1 MENYRFGDNTIVHS
15 IGFNPWKIESILT
28 NGILSKS
35 EASKNNVWYA
45 RNYFGYN
52 FDDYIS
58 MTRYMYVSFGDK
70 NTSFYNYTLKGI
82 TLIVEDQDFIYNHK
96 DMYFNYPDEVFV
108 KDKVDKENIKG
119 ILLPLKYL
127 DYLLEELPMF
137 NLKSTSYVNIK
148 HTCDDLINYLK
159 TLNYDVNMPLYN
171 IYLNDLYQVILK
183 LQKDENNSMLLEEF
197 MECKISLNE
206 FIAKEVQNAFDKKFN
221 KNFTTLEEMATF
233 IAEKYNKKIYYIDN
247 LKYVR

>member
-1 MENYRFGDNTIVHS
+1 MNYNFNDNTLLHS
-15 IGFNPWKIESILT
+15 VMFNPFKLESILQ
-28 NGILSKS
+28 NGIMSFN
-35 EASKNNVWYA
+35 EASKSNFSFT
-45 RNYFGYN
+45 RNTFGYN

-137 NLKSTSYVNIK
+137 NLKSTSYVNTK

-233 IAEKYNKKIYYIDN
+233 IAEKYNKKIYFIDN

>member
-1 MENYRFGDNTIVHS
+1 MNYNFNDNTLLHS
-15 IGFNPWKIESILT
+15 VMFNPFKLESILQ
-28 NGILSKS
+28 NGIMSFN
-35 EASKNNVWYA
+35 EASKSNFSFT
-45 RNYFGYN
+45 RNTFGYN

-82 TLIVEDQDFIYNHK
+82 TLIVEDQVFIYNHK

>member
-1 MENYRFGDNTIVHS
+1 MNYNFNDNTLLHS
-15 IGFNPWKIESILT
+15 VMFNPFKLESILQ
-28 NGILSKS
+28 NGIMSFN
-35 EASKNNVWYA
+35 EASKSISSFT
-45 RNYFGYN
+45 RNTFGYN
-52 FDDYIS
+52 FNDYIS
-58 MTRYMYVSFGDK
+58 MTRYMYVSFNDK

-82 TLIVEDQDFIYNHK
+82 TLIVEDQDFIYDHK
-96 DMYFNYPDEVFV
+96 DMYFNYTDEVFV
-108 KDKVDKENIKG
+108 KDKVDKEKIKG
-119 ILLPLKYL
+119 ILLPSKYL

-171 IYLNDLYQVILK
+171 IYLNDLYQVVLK

-206 FIAKEVQNAFDKKFN
+206 FISKEVQNAFDKKFN
-221 KNFTTLEEMATF
+221 KNFTTLEEMTTF
-233 IAEKYNKKIYYIDN
+233 IAKKYNKKIYYIDN

>member
-1 MENYRFGDNTIVHS
+1 MNYNFNDNTLLHS
-15 IGFNPWKIESILT
+15 VMFNPFKLESILQ
-28 NGILSKS
+28 NGIMSFN
-35 EASKNNVWYA
+35 EASKSISSFT
-45 RNYFGYN
+45 RNTFGYN

-82 TLIVEDQDFIYNHK
+82 TLIVEDQDFIYDHK

-108 KDKVDKENIKG
+108 KDKVDKEKIKG
-119 ILLPLKYL
+119 ILLSSKYL

-171 IYLNDLYQVILK
+171 IYLNDLYQVVLK

-206 FIAKEVQNAFDKKFN
+206 FISKEVQNAFDKKIN

>member
-1 MENYRFGDNTIVHS
+1 MNYNFNDNTLLHS
-15 IGFNPWKIESILT
+15 VMFNPFKLESILQ
-28 NGILSKS
+28 NGIMSFN
-35 EASKNNVWYA
+35 EASKSNFSFT
-45 RNYFGYN
+45 RNTFGYN

-171 IYLNDLYQVILK
+171 IYLNDLYQVVLK

-206 FIAKEVQNAFDKKFN
+206 FIAKEVQNAFDKMFN
-221 KNFTTLEEMATF
+221 KNFTTLEEMTTF

>member
-1 MENYRFGDNTIVHS
+1 MNYNFNDNTLLHS
-15 IGFNPWKIESILT
+15 VMFNPFKLESILQ
-28 NGILSKS
+28 NGIMSFN
-35 EASKNNVWYA
+35 EASKSDFSFT
-45 RNYFGYN
+45 RNTFGYN

-171 IYLNDLYQVILK
+171 IYLNDLYQVVLK

>member
-1 MENYRFGDNTIVHS
+1 MNYNFNDNTLLHS
-15 IGFNPWKIESILT
+15 VMFNPFKLESILQ
-28 NGILSKS
+28 NGIMSFN
-35 EASKNNVWYA
+35 EASKSNFSFT
-45 RNYFGYN
+45 RNTFGYN

-82 TLIVEDQDFIYNHK
+82 SLIVENQDFIYNQNE
-96 DMYFNYPDEVFV
+96 MYFNYPDEVFV
-108 KDKVDKENIKG
+108 KDKVVKENIKG

-171 IYLNDLYQVILK
+171 IYLNDLYQVVLK
-183 LQKDENNSMLLEEF
+183 LQKDENNSILLEEF

-221 KNFTTLEEMATF
+221 KKITTLEEMATF

>member
-1 MENYRFGDNTIVHS
+1 MNYNFNDNTLLHS
-15 IGFNPWKIESILT
+15 VMFNPFKLESILQ
-28 NGILSKS
+28 NGIMSFN
-35 EASKNNVWYA
+35 EASKSNFSFT
-45 RNYFGYN
+45 RNTFGYN

-119 ILLPLKYL
+119 ILLPSKYL
-127 DYLLEELPMF
+127 DYLIEELPMF

-148 HTCDDLINYLK
+148 HTCDDLIKYLK
-159 TLNYDVNMPLYN
+159 TLNYDVNISLYN
-171 IYLNDLYQVILK
+171 IYLNDVYQVVLK

-221 KNFTTLEEMATF
+221 KNLTTLEEMATF
-233 IAEKYNKKIYYIDN
+233 IAKKYNKKIYYIDN

>member
-1 MENYRFGDNTIVHS
+1 MNYNFNDNTLLHS
-15 IGFNPWKIESILT
+15 VMFNPFKLESILQ
-28 NGILSKS
+28 NGIMSFN
-35 EASKNNVWYA
+35 EASKSNSSFT
-45 RNYFGYN
+45 RNTFGYN

-82 TLIVEDQDFIYNHK
+82 TLIVEDQNFIYDHK

-171 IYLNDLYQVILK
+171 IYLNDLYQVVLK

-221 KNFTTLEEMATF
+221 KKFTTLEEMTAF

>member
-1 MENYRFGDNTIVHS
+1 MNYNFNDNTLLHS
-15 IGFNPWKIESILT
+15 VMFNPFKLESILQ
-28 NGILSKS
+28 NGIISFN
-35 EASKNNVWYA
+35 EASKSNFSFT
-45 RNYFGYN
+45 RNTFGYN

-82 TLIVEDQDFIYNHK
+82 TLIVEDQDFIYNQNE
-96 DMYFNYPDEVFV
+96 MYFNYPDEVFV

-171 IYLNDLYQVILK
+171 IYLNDLYQVVLK

-221 KNFTTLEEMATF
+221 KKITTLEEMATF

>member
-1 MENYRFGDNTIVHS
+1 MNYNFNDNTLLHS
-15 IGFNPWKIESILT
+15 VMFNPFKLESILQ
-28 NGILSKS
+28 NGIMSFN
-35 EASKNNVWYA
+35 EASKSNFSFT
-45 RNYFGYN
+45 RNTFGYN

-171 IYLNDLYQVILK
+171 IYLNDLYQVVLI

-221 KNFTTLEEMATF
+221 KKITTLEEMATF

>member
-1 MENYRFGDNTIVHS
+1 MNYNFNDNTLLHS
-15 IGFNPWKIESILT
+15 VMFNPFKLESILQ
-28 NGILSKS
+28 NGIMSFN
-35 EASKNNVWYA
+35 EASKSDFSFT
-45 RNYFGYN
+45 RNTFGYN

-171 IYLNDLYQVILK
+171 IYLNDLYQVVLK

-233 IAEKYNKKIYYIDN
+233 IAEKYNKKIYYIDS

>member
-1 MENYRFGDNTIVHS
+1 
-15 IGFNPWKIESILT
+15 
-28 NGILSKS
+28 
-35 EASKNNVWYA
+35 
-45 RNYFGYN
+45 
-52 FDDYIS
+52 
-58 MTRYMYVSFGDK
+58 MYC
-70 NTSFYNYTLKGI
+70 
-82 TLIVEDQDFIYNHK
+82 
-96 DMYFNYPDEVFV
+96 NYPDEVFV

-171 IYLNDLYQVILK
+171 IYLNDLYQVVLK

-221 KNFTTLEEMATF
+221 KKITTLEEMATF

>member
-1 MENYRFGDNTIVHS
+1 MNYNFNDNTLLHS
-15 IGFNPWKIESILT
+15 VMFNPFKLESILQ
-28 NGILSKS
+28 NGIMSFN
-35 EASKNNVWYA
+35 EASKSNFSFM
-45 RNYFGYN
+45 RNTFGYN

-171 IYLNDLYQVILK
+171 IYLNDLYKVVLK

-221 KNFTTLEEMATF
+221 KKITTLEEMATF

>member
-1 MENYRFGDNTIVHS
+1 MNYNFNDNTLLHS
-15 IGFNPWKIESILT
+15 VMFNPFKLESILQ
-28 NGILSKS
+28 NGIMSFN
-35 EASKNNVWYA
+35 EASKSNFSFT
-45 RNYFGYN
+45 RNTFGYN

-233 IAEKYNKKIYYIDN
+233 IAEKYNKKW
-247 LKYVR
+247 LC

>member
-1 MENYRFGDNTIVHS
+1 MNYNFNDNTLLHS
-15 IGFNPWKIESILT
+15 VMFNPFKLESILQ
-28 NGILSKS
+28 NGIMSFN
-35 EASKNNVWYA
+35 EASKSNFYFT
-45 RNYFGYN
+45 RNTFGYN

-221 KNFTTLEEMATF
+221 KKITTLEEMATF

>member
-1 MENYRFGDNTIVHS
+1 MNYNFNDNTLLHS
-15 IGFNPWKIESILT
+15 VMFNPFKLESILQ
-28 NGILSKS
+28 NGIMSFN
-35 EASKNNVWYA
+35 EASKSNFSFT
-45 RNYFGYN
+45 RNTFGYN

-108 KDKVDKENIKG
+108 KDKVDKENVKG

-171 IYLNDLYQVILK
+171 IYLNDLYQVVLK

-206 FIAKEVQNAFDKKFN
+206 FIAKEVQNAFDKMFN
-221 KNFTTLEEMATF
+221 KNFTTLEEMTTF

>member
-1 MENYRFGDNTIVHS
+1 MNYNFNDNTLLHS
-15 IGFNPWKIESILT
+15 VMFNPFKLESILQ
-28 NGILSKS
+28 NGIMSFN
-35 EASKNNVWYA
+35 EASKSNFSFT
-45 RNYFGYN
+45 RNTFGYN

-247 LKYVR
+247 LKNVR

>member
-1 MENYRFGDNTIVHS
+1 MNYNFNDNTLLHS
-15 IGFNPWKIESILT
+15 VMFNPFKLESILQ
-28 NGILSKS
+28 NGIMSFN
-35 EASKNNVWYA
+35 EASKSNFSFTRNN
-45 RNYFGYN
+45 FGYN

-82 TLIVEDQDFIYNHK
+82 TLIVEDQDFIYNQNE
-96 DMYFNYPDEVFV
+96 MYFNYPDEVFV
-108 KDKVDKENIKG
+108 KDKLVKENIKG

-171 IYLNDLYQVILK
+171 IYLNDLYQVVLK

-221 KNFTTLEEMATF
+221 KKITILEEMATF

>member
-1 MENYRFGDNTIVHS
+1 MNYNFNDNTLLHS
-15 IGFNPWKIESILT
+15 VMFNPFKLESILQ
-28 NGILSKS
+28 NGIMSFN
-35 EASKNNVWYA
+35 EASKSNFSFT
-45 RNYFGYN
+45 RNTFGYN

-171 IYLNDLYQVILK
+171 IYLNDLYQVVLK

>member
-1 MENYRFGDNTIVHS
+1 MNYNFNDNTLLHS
-15 IGFNPWKIESILT
+15 VMFNPFKLESILQ
-28 NGILSKS
+28 NGIMSFN
-35 EASKNNVWYA
+35 EASKSNFSFT
-45 RNYFGYN
+45 RNTFGYN

-171 IYLNDLYQVILK
+171 IYLNDLYQVVLK
-183 LQKDENNSMLLEEF
+183 LQKDKNNSMLLEEF

-221 KNFTTLEEMATF
+221 KKITTLEKMATF

>member
-1 MENYRFGDNTIVHS
+1 MNYNFNDNTLLHS
-15 IGFNPWKIESILT
+15 VMFNPFKLESILQ
-28 NGILSKS
+28 NGIMSFN
-35 EASKNNVWYA
+35 EASKSNFSFT
-45 RNYFGYN
+45 RNTFGYN

-221 KNFTTLEEMATF
+221 KNFTTLEEMANF

>member
-1 MENYRFGDNTIVHS
+1 MNYNFNDNTLLHS
-15 IGFNPWKIESILT
+15 VMFNPFKLESILQ
-28 NGILSKS
+28 NGIMSFN
-35 EASKNNVWYA
+35 EASKSNFSFT
-45 RNYFGYN
+45 RNTFGYN

-96 DMYFNYPDEVFV
+96 DMYFNNPDEVFV

>member
-1 MENYRFGDNTIVHS
+1 MNYNFNDNTLLHS
-15 IGFNPWKIESILT
+15 VMFNPFKLESILQ
-28 NGILSKS
+28 NGIMSFN
-35 EASKNNVWYA
+35 EASKSNFSFT
-45 RNYFGYN
+45 RNTFGYN

-108 KDKVDKENIKG
+108 KDKVDKENVKG

-171 IYLNDLYQVILK
+171 IYLNDLYQVVLK

-221 KNFTTLEEMATF
+221 KKITTLEEMATF

>member
-1 MENYRFGDNTIVHS
+1 MNYNFNDNTLLHS
-15 IGFNPWKIESILT
+15 VMFNPFKLESILQ
-28 NGILSKS
+28 NGIMSFN
-35 EASKNNVWYA
+35 EASKSNFSFT
-45 RNYFGYN
+45 RNTFGYN

-171 IYLNDLYQVILK
+171 IYLNDLYQVVLK

-221 KNFTTLEEMATF
+221 KKITTLEEMATF
-233 IAEKYNKKIYYIDN
+233 IAEKYNKKIYYMDN

>member
-1 MENYRFGDNTIVHS
+1 MNYNFNDNTLLHS
-15 IGFNPWKIESILT
+15 VMFNPFKLESILQ
-28 NGILSKS
+28 NGIMSFNETSKS
-35 EASKNNVWYA
+35 NFSFT
-45 RNYFGYN
+45 RNTFGYN

-96 DMYFNYPDEVFV
+96 DMYFNYPAEVFV
-108 KDKVDKENIKG
+108 KDKVGKENIKG

-171 IYLNDLYQVILK
+171 IYLNDLYQVVLK

>member
-1 MENYRFGDNTIVHS
+1 MNYNFNDNTLLHS
-15 IGFNPWKIESILT
+15 VMFNPFKLESILQ
-28 NGILSKS
+28 NGIMSFN
-35 EASKNNVWYA
+35 EASKSNFSFT
-45 RNYFGYN
+45 RNTFGYN

-197 MECKISLNE
+197 MECKMSLNE

>member
-1 MENYRFGDNTIVHS
+1 MNYNFNDNTLLHS
-15 IGFNPWKIESILT
+15 VMFNPFKLESILQ
-28 NGILSKS
+28 NGIMSFN
-35 EASKNNVWYA
+35 EASKSDFSFT
-45 RNYFGYN
+45 RNTFGYN

-171 IYLNDLYQVILK
+171 IYLNDLYQVVLK
-183 LQKDENNSMLLEEF
+183 LQKDENNSKLLEEF
-197 MECKISLNE
+197 KECKISLNE

-221 KNFTTLEEMATF
+221 KKITTLEEMATF

>member
-1 MENYRFGDNTIVHS
+1 MNYNFNDNTLLHS
-15 IGFNPWKIESILT
+15 VMFNPFKLESILQ
-28 NGILSKS
+28 NGIMSFN
-35 EASKNNVWYA
+35 EASKSNFSFT
-45 RNYFGYN
+45 RNTFGYN

-82 TLIVEDQDFIYNHK
+82 TLIVEDQDFIYNQNE
-96 DMYFNYPDEVFV
+96 MYFNYPDEVFV

-171 IYLNDLYQVILK
+171 IYLNDLYQVVLK

-197 MECKISLNE
+197 MEYKISLNE

-221 KNFTTLEEMATF
+221 KKITTLEEMATF
-233 IAEKYNKKIYYIDN
+233 IAKKYNKKIYYIDN

>member
-1 MENYRFGDNTIVHS
+1 MNYNFNDNTLLHS
-15 IGFNPWKIESILT
+15 VMFNPFKLESILQ
-28 NGILSKS
+28 NGIMSFN
-35 EASKNNVWYA
+35 EASKSNFSFT
-45 RNYFGYN
+45 RNTFGYN

-82 TLIVEDQDFIYNHK
+82 TLIVENQDFIYNQNE
-96 DMYFNYPDEVFV
+96 MYFNYPDEVFV

-171 IYLNDLYQVILK
+171 IYLNDLYQVVLK

-221 KNFTTLEEMATF
+221 KKITTLEEMATF

>member
-1 MENYRFGDNTIVHS
+1 MNYNFNDNTLLHS
-15 IGFNPWKIESILT
+15 VMFNPFKLESILQ
-28 NGILSKS
+28 NGIISFN
-35 EASKNNVWYA
+35 EASNSKLPFT
-45 RNYFGYN
+45 RNTFGYN

-82 TLIVEDQDFIYNHK
+82 SLIVENQDFIYNHK

-171 IYLNDLYQVILK
+171 IYLNDLYQVVLK

-221 KNFTTLEEMATF
+221 KNFTTLEEMTTF
-233 IAEKYNKKIYYIDN
+233 IAEKYNKKIYYIDS

>member
-1 MENYRFGDNTIVHS
+1 MNYNFNDNTLLHS
-15 IGFNPWKIESILT
+15 VMFNPFKLESILQ
-28 NGILSKS
+28 NGIMSFN
-35 EASKNNVWYA
+35 EASKSNFSFT
-45 RNYFGYN
+45 RNTFGYN

-137 NLKSTSYVNIK
+137 NLKSPSYVNIK

-171 IYLNDLYQVILK
+171 IYLNDLYQVVLK

-221 KNFTTLEEMATF
+221 KKITTLEEMATF

>member
-1 MENYRFGDNTIVHS
+1 MNYNFNDNTLLHS
-15 IGFNPWKIESILT
+15 VMFNPFKLESILQ
-28 NGILSKS
+28 NGIMSFN
-35 EASKNNVWYA
+35 EASKSKLPFT
-45 RNYFGYN
+45 RNTFGYN

-171 IYLNDLYQVILK
+171 IYLNDLYQVVLK

-221 KNFTTLEEMATF
+221 KKITTLEEMATF

>member
-1 MENYRFGDNTIVHS
+1 MNYNFNDNTLLHS
-15 IGFNPWKIESILT
+15 VMFNPFKLESILQ
-28 NGILSKS
+28 NGIMSFN
-35 EASKNNVWYA
+35 EASKSNFSFT
-45 RNYFGYN
+45 RNTFGYN

-82 TLIVEDQDFIYNHK
+82 TLIVEDQGFIYNHK

-171 IYLNDLYQVILK
+171 IYLNDLYQVVLK

-221 KNFTTLEEMATF
+221 KKITTLEEMATF

>member
-1 MENYRFGDNTIVHS
+1 MNYNFNDNTLLHS
-15 IGFNPWKIESILT
+15 VMFNPFKLESILQ
-28 NGILSKS
+28 NGIMSFN
-35 EASKNNVWYA
+35 EASKSNFSFT
-45 RNYFGYN
+45 RNTFGYN

-96 DMYFNYPDEVFV
+96 DMYFNYHDEVFV

-221 KNFTTLEEMATF
+221 KKITTLEEMATF

>member
-1 MENYRFGDNTIVHS
+1 MNYNFNDNTLLHS
-15 IGFNPWKIESILT
+15 VMFNPFKLESILQ
-28 NGILSKS
+28 NGIMSFN
-35 EASKNNVWYA
+35 EASKSNSSFT
-45 RNYFGYN
+45 RNTFGYN

-82 TLIVEDQDFIYNHK
+82 TLIVEDQDFIYNQNE
-96 DMYFNYPDEVFV
+96 MYFNYPDEVFV

-171 IYLNDLYQVILK
+171 IYLNDLYQVVLK

-221 KNFTTLEEMATF
+221 KKITTLEEMATF

>member
-1 MENYRFGDNTIVHS
+1 MNYNFNDNTLLHS
-15 IGFNPWKIESILT
+15 VMFNPFKLESILQ
-28 NGILSKS
+28 NGIMSFN
-35 EASKNNVWYA
+35 EASKSNFSFT
-45 RNYFGYN
+45 RNTFGYN

-96 DMYFNYPDEVFV
+96 DMYFNYPDEIFV

-171 IYLNDLYQVILK
+171 IYLNDLYQVVLK

-221 KNFTTLEEMATF
+221 KKITTLEEMATF